1 MQNMPFIP
9 QSPSAGSDMAPI
21 TPGSHRSSESGTTR
35 FSFAGLSAAQHEMK
49 STYAD
54 PTDDAAAQNKDSE
67 KATSETSEQMLAQM
81 REQFRKKE
89 VQFKQRIQLLTTKIN
104 NANEN
109 VREKTTELSFAIA
122 STQNEYGHLEQPVRE

>member
-1 MQNMPFIP
+1 
-9 QSPSAGSDMAPI
+9 
-21 TPGSHRSSESGTTR
+21 
-35 FSFAGLSAAQHEMK
+35 
-49 STYAD
+49 
-54 PTDDAAAQNKDSE
+54 
-67 KATSETSEQMLAQM
+67 M

-122 STQNEYGHLEQPVRE
+122 STQNEYGHLE